1 MRSIWKGAIGFGLV
15 NIPVK
20 LYSGVQNSNLDL
32 DMLDERDHAKI
43 KFQRINEDTRK
54 EVPYEKIVKGYFL
67 KDRYVILDD
76 HDFEEAA
83 PEKNKVIELENF
95 VDIKEI
101 NPIYYETSYYT
112 EPEKQGVKAYAL
124 LLKALEKSKKAGV
137 GRFVLRSTENLCV
150 IHPMD
155 GVIVITKIRFQEE
168 IRTLSEIK
176 KVDDKAISKK
186 EMDVGM
192 ALIKQ
197 YSSPFDI
204 ASFKDTYSDEL
215 LKIIKAKAK
224 GKRAVVKK
232 LKPQKATSDNLYEQL
247 MQSLG
252 GSKKRA

>member
-176 KVDDKAISKK
+176 RVDDKAISKK